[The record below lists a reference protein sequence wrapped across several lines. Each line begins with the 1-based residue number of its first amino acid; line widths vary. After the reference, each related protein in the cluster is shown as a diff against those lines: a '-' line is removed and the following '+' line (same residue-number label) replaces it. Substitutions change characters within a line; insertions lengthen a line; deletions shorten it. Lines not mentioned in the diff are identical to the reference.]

1 MQIFLHTHFLLHSF
15 SISSPLLD
23 RLTYNSSMNFFLTG
37 ILGCHTIEDE
47 INTCRVLDKIIEHNK
62 DLEIIHPDIRFINAR
77 QKKHGIVKLKRITN
91 TTEQLRSTRKRPLP
105 EEDDKST
112 SNKKEKQ
119 KLKCAMEHRRN

>member
-1 MQIFLHTHFLLHSF
+1 
-15 SISSPLLD
+15 
-23 RLTYNSSMNFFLTG
+23 MNFFLTG

-77 QKKHGIVKLKRITN
+77 QKKHGIVKLKRIPI
-91 TTEQLRSTRKRPLP
+91 TTEQLRSTRKGPLP